1 MEKDFDSRSHDYSLY
16 LAADHK
22 IEKLQDQITEL
33 YKEHITELHR
43 ETHTNKEQIAHLF
56 NRLDFGVSKTGQEN
70 AAKLTDMAVKMNN
83 LEHELAGEKSTVHQ
97 LEKTLG
103 RITGGIF
110 WVSFTG
116 VIGGLMALAYQII
129 KSRILPGG

>member
-1 MEKDFDSRSHDYSLY
+1 MDREFEDKFPDHALY

-70 AAKLTDMAVKMNN
+70 AARLTEMAVKMNN
-83 LEHELAGEKSTVHQ
+83 IEHELAGEKSTVQQ

-103 RITGGIF
+103 RITAGIF

-116 VIGGLMALAYQII
+116 IIGGLLALAYQIL
-129 KSRILPGG
+129 RVRLLPNG